1 MEFCKKLDLTGVE
14 ITGKWKAD
22 IPPMELS
29 KKYLRPSKSKDFV
42 LQGLK

>member
-22 IPPMELS
+22 IPPTKLS
-29 KKYLRPSKSKDFV
+29 KKYLKD
-42 LQGLK
+42 LLKVRTLV